1 MCKIIPICVT
11 VCFSSQFSTQSTL
24 LHGMFGEIDFF
35 WKGKT
40 NKILLVKQK
49 HTGSACFLLPREAN
63 WGQGTQL
70 DMLDAP
76 INQKRDSSFFIGKC
90 EKALFLVEE
99 YSEHFGPSQSV
110 FLCHLLRATVWEA
123 GTGSWDLLPVLICI
137 FKQ

>member
-1 MCKIIPICVT
+1 MSPLREKSGV
-11 VCFSSQFSTQSTL
+11 L
-24 LHGMFGEIDFF
+24 EGHL
-35 WKGKT
+35 
-40 NKILLVKQK
+40 
-49 HTGSACFLLPREAN
+49 SAEEPAIRYGC
-63 WGQGTQL
+63 
-70 DMLDAP
+70 

-99 YSEHFGPSQSV
+99 YSEHFGPRQSV